1 MVNEYDDGACGE
13 CAGKCSWL
21 DGLFRISYKNRPITL
36 YDDVAPNF

>member
-21 DGLFRISYKNRPITL
+21 NRLFRISYENRPIIL